1 MITQYCT
8 FYVGGLFF
16 GVNVLKV
23 QEVIR
28 HQHMTRV
35 PLAPR
40 MVRGL
45 INLRGQIVTAIDM
58 RSRLELAPFPEDFH
72 AMNVVLRLEDCS
84 LSMLVDEIG
93 DVIHVKPESYER
105 TPDNLVGP
113 ARQLVK
119 NVCKLDNILML
130 ILAEERLWNIG
141 ENKAA

>member
-16 GVNVLKV
+16 GVDVLKV

-28 HQHMTRV
+28 HQPMTRV
-35 PLAPR
+35 PLAPA

-58 RSRLELAPFPEDFH
+58 RSRLALEPFPPDFH
-72 AMNVVLRLEDCS
+72 AMNVVLRLDDCS

-93 DVIHVKPESYER
+93 EVIHVKPEAHER

-113 ARQLVK
+113 ARQLVR
-119 NVCKLDNILML
+119 NVCKLENVLML
-130 ILAEERLWNIG
+130 VLAEERLWNIPEG
-141 ENKAA
+141 VAA